1 MSIATS
7 SWLWP
12 TAAAVLVVAL
22 GLGVIWWRRSRRS
35 DIRSAFAAVSVDHIA
50 DVLLPDG
57 MGGEIHLEHLVL
69 TARGILVINVKR
81 YEGVIFASDRMDEW
95 TVIGP
100 AGRAGFPNPQGSLY
114 DRVAAVRQ
122 LIRDVQVT
130 GFILFPAGADFSK
143 GRPKDILLPDELV
156 RDYAKPERSDIE
168 RLTDAYAPH
177 WEQIRRAT
185 KPAGSRPPRLH

>member
-1 MSIATS
+1 MSAVMST
-7 SWLWP
+7 WLLP
-12 TAAAVLVVAL
+12 ALAAVLVVIV
-22 GLGVIWWRRSRRS
+22 GLGVIWWRRRHRS
-35 DIRSAFAAVSVDHIA
+35 DIRGAFAAVSVDHIA

-69 TARGILVINVKR
+69 TAKGILVINVKR

-100 AGRAGFPNPQGSLY
+100 QGRSAFPNPQGSLY

-122 LIRDVQVT
+122 LIRDVKVT
-130 GFILFPAGADFSK
+130 GYILFPAGADFSK
-143 GRPKDILLPDELV
+143 GRPRDILLPEELI

-168 RLTDAYAPH
+168 RLTEAYAPH
-177 WEQIRRAT
+177 WEQIRQAS
-185 KPAGSRPPRLH
+185 KPAQSRPPRLN